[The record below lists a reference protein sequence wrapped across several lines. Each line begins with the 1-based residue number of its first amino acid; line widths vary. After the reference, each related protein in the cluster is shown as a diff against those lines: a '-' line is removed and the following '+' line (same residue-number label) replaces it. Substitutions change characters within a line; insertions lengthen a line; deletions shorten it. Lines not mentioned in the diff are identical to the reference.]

1 MAYTDK
7 TVLDAGRALLQQWE
21 LHFNPP
27 VVVPAPELPLV
38 EVAEVVVGQVA
49 ERKVNY
55 QVDIREERRQSYEE
69 ARKVLL
75 DEDGNQVNATQ
86 TMIHSG
92 WEQWFSQ
99 IANGVHD
106 MSPYAT
112 TNVHLFISVG
122 FW

>member
-27 VVVPAPELPLV
+27 VVAAVPDLPLV
-38 EVAEVVVGQVA
+38 EVAEVVVGQVV
-49 ERKVNY
+49 ERKINY

-69 ARKVLL
+69 ARKVQV

-106 MSPYAT
+106 MSPCART
-112 TNVHLFISVG
+112 HVHLFL
-122 FW
+122 